1 MKWDLAN
8 VFIASCVIGG
18 LSLFYYLNEE
28 KENKSVKKLVRSY
41 YQHSNVLSNEIEII
55 KTFEDKGKKVY
66 LLKVQNSIC
75 EMPTIKIDGN
85 LRATG
90 ITCTR

>member
-1 MKWDLAN
+1 MKLDFAN

-18 LSLFYYLNEE
+18 LYFFYYVNEQ
-28 KENKSVKKLVRSY
+28 KENNIVKKLASSY
-41 YQHSNVLSNEIEII
+41 KYATPTEIEIV

-66 LLKVQNSIC
+66 MLKIVDSIC

-85 LRATG
+85 LTATG
-90 ITCTR
+90 MTCSR